1 MFFKISI
8 NYINEFFFVLKHQ
21 LRKIYLNSSI
31 YNKKI
36 SKVEAISLVYKPSL
50 NILSSLIK
58 YEKQKNK
65 IEDFNIQSIWENKN
79 LKHNDFKKLHSFYWL
94 FSIDLESSNK
104 VTQLIIKNWITKNQ
118 NYQTKS
124 WEIDILSKRIIA
136 WISNSKITYD
146 ESDINYKNIFNEI
159 ISKQV
164 NHLINEIDRSSKLND
179 KMIGCTAITIAGIA
193 YKNNKFLDYG
203 LSLLKKIINTSFDNN
218 YFPKS
223 RNIRQMVFYLKYF
236 ILIRELLKD
245 SLNDVPE
252 YLDEIIFYLGK
263 SYIFFSKSFNKSF
276 LFNGNNDTN
285 SKDFDK
291 YLNLF
296 RYQFKSNEVEISGY
310 TILRNRNAILAV
322 DTGNNPGKSYSQNY
336 QSGALSFEFFFKNEK
351 LITNSGYFQDHNHQL
366 NRISKSTAAHSTLT
380 LDNSSVCNFRK
391 NTKGPSVVSS
401 GFKTFDHQVTFE
413 KNFWRIKCSH
423 DGYLSRYGVIH
434 QRNLEFN
441 TDKNILLGREKLIK
455 KKNFKLT
462 NFEIRFHLLPNIKVI
477 KLQDNKSV
485 LIELENSGWKF
496 FSNDGLIGI
505 ETGLYFG
512 NKNNYVENQNI
523 FISGVTAGDEQLIE
537 WEISKI

>member
-36 SKVEAISLVYKPSL
+36 SKVEAITLVYKPSL

-58 YEKQKNK
+58 FEKQKKK

-79 LKHNDFKKLHSFYWL
+79 LKYNDFKKLHSFYWL
-94 FSIDLESSNK
+94 FSIDLKSSNK

-193 YKNNKFLDYG
+193 YKNNKYLDYG

-263 SYIFFSKSFNKSF
+263 SYIFFSKSSNKSF

-296 RYQFKSNEVEISGY
+296 RYKFKSNEVEISGY

-322 DTGNNPGKSYSQNY
+322 DTGNNPGKSLSQNY

-380 LDNSSVCNFRK
+380 LDNSSVCNFKK
-391 NTKGPSVVSS
+391 NSKGPSVVSS
-401 GFKTFDHQVTFE
+401 GFKTFDNQVTFE

-512 NKNNYVENQNI
+512 NKNNYIENQNI
-523 FISGVTAGDEQLIE
+523 FISGVTEGNEQLIE